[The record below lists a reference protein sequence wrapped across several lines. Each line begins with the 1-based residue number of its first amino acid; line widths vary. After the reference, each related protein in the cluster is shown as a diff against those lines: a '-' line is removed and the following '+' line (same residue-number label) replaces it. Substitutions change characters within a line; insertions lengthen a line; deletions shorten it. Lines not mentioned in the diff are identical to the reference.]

1 MQNTLA
7 VGAGADCVD
16 KAIAYITRGDRFVV
30 FEEPETPGAGIQVPG
45 GTVEPG
51 ETMEEAVLREAYEE
65 TGLTQLSVV
74 RALGVQHH
82 RRPSGR
88 IHRRHYFHLVGRSDS
103 EREVWDHYEEHP
115 HSGSAPILYRL
126 SWACLK
132 EPPMLHAE
140 LDGGFHQLRIGLT
153 RPNRKLRRIGLTQQH
168 RARGLVFDDEQRVLL
183 LSTTVNGRRTWLAP
197 GGDVEGDESYSCALH
212 RKLVEDVGPGV
223 GVGPILM
230 VRRYS
235 GEESLEVGGAGEVTE
250 VYFQG
255 RLAGPG
261 LSPAHSRNGQ
271 VGHKWWSLDELTS
284 SEDDFA
290 PRGLPSLL
298 PTLLANERSGPL
310 DMGF

>member
-1 MQNTLA
+1 MQNTLTS
-7 VGAGADCVD
+7 GAGVECVD

-45 GTVEPG
+45 GTVESG
-51 ETMEEAVLREAYEE
+51 ETLEQAVLREAYEE
-65 TGLTQLSVV
+65 TGLTQLSIV

-88 IHRRHYFHLVGRSDS
+88 IHRRHYFHLVDRSDS

-126 SWACLK
+126 RWACLK
-132 EPPMLHAE
+132 EPPVLHAE
-140 LDGGFHQLRIGLT
+140 LDGGFHQLRLGLT
-153 RPNRKLRRIGLTQQH
+153 RPNRKLRRVGPERQH
-168 RARGLVFDDEQRVLL
+168 RARALVFDDEQRVLL
-183 LSTTVNGRRTWLAP
+183 LSTIVNGRRIWLAP
-197 GGDVEGDESYSCALH
+197 GGNVEGDESYACALQ
-212 RKLVEDVGPGV
+212 RKLAEEVGLAV
-223 GVGPILM
+223 GVGQVLM
-230 VRRYS
+230 VRRFS

-250 VYFQG
+250 VYFHG
-255 RLAGPG
+255 HVAKPG
-261 LSPAHSRNGQ
+261 HSPAHRCDGQ

-284 SEDDFA
+284 SEDHFA

-298 PTLLANERSGPL
+298 PTLLAHDGSGPI